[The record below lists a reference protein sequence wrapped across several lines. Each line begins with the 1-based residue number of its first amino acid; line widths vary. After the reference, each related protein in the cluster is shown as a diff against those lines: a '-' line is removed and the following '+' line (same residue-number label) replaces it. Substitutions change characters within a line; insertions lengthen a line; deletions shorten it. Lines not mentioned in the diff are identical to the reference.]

1 MIVSI
6 HQPAYIPW
14 LGYFD
19 KIAKSDIHIFLDDA
33 LYSKNNLFNRNK
45 IKTPNGWQWL
55 TIPVRGHIHLPL
67 NKIII
72 DNTRNWQQQHWTT
85 IKLNYSRSKR
95 FNKIAAELEPLYQNS
110 WEYLTDF
117 NISMNRA
124 ISRILKIKTKFFQ
137 SSRLK
142 VEGAGC
148 QRLINLCRKFK
159 ADTYLSGQGAKKSYM
174 DEAMFKQNGIEVIY
188 QRFNPKPYDQLW
200 GNYIPDLSILDNLFN
215 SAQISL

>member
-19 KIAKSDIHIFLDDA
+19 KIAKGDIHIFLDDA

-55 TIPVRGHIHLPL
+55 TIPVSGHIHLPL
-67 NKIII
+67 NEIKI
-72 DNTRNWQQQHWTT
+72 DKTHNWQQQHWTA
-85 IKLNYSRSKR
+85 IKLNYSRSKC
-95 FNKIAAELEPLYQNS
+95 FNRIAAELEPLYQNS

-142 VEGAGC
+142 VEGSGC

-159 ADTYLSGQGAKKSYM
+159 ADTYLSGQGAKKIYM
-174 DEAMFKQNGIEVIY
+174 DETVFKDYKIKIVY
-188 QRFNPKPYDQLW
+188 QQFKLKSYPQLW
-200 GNYIPDLSILDNLFN
+200 GQFIPDLSVLDYLFN
-215 SAQISL
+215 VNDL